1 MTPKRITAAWA
12 KAVKRGMAALKRTAR
27 ASARRV
33 VKSAVNPTR
42 PSRPGKQRSP
52 LAGDWLPGLVTGLG
66 GAMRFRLY
74 RPPQLK
80 ASERLPLVVMLHG
93 CGQDAAEFAAV
104 TRMNRLA
111 LKERFCVLYPEQ
123 SGLANPQ
130 RCWNWFD
137 TDRGR
142 AFAEADLILKALEQ
156 VCQLHPVDRAR
167 VLVAGLSAGA
177 SMAALLALRQPTWFQ
192 GVVMHSGVP
201 PGTAHSTA
209 TAMAAM
215 RGRRTTPPLTAA
227 PQRTPLDLPALLVI
241 HGNADATVSPA
252 NARAAAE
259 VWAQAVGAQE
269 AAPRQ
274 VQRGKRHP
282 MSVTDFKRQGDT
294 AVTLV
299 TIVGLGHAWSGGA
312 VGHLYSDARGPDASR
327 MVWAFAKRQF
337 RAPTAAANGQHTPH
351 RL

>member
-1 MTPKRITAAWA
+1 
-12 KAVKRGMAALKRTAR
+12 
-27 ASARRV
+27 
-33 VKSAVNPTR
+33 
-42 PSRPGKQRSP
+42 
-52 LAGDWLPGLVTGLG
+52 
-66 GAMRFRLY
+66 MRFRLY

-80 ASERLPLVVMLHG
+80 VGERLPLVVMLHG
-93 CGQDAAEFAAV
+93 CGQDATEFAAV

-111 LKERFCVLYPEQ
+111 LTERFCVLYPEQ

-156 VCQLHPVDRAR
+156 VCQLHPVDRAS
-167 VLVAGLSAGA
+167 VVVAGLSAGA
-177 SMAALLALRQPTWFQ
+177 SMTALLALRQPTGFRA
-192 GVVMHSGVP
+192 VVMHSGVP

-215 RGRRTTPPLTAA
+215 RGRRTTPPLATSPTGAV
-227 PQRTPLDLPALLVI
+227 TDLPPLLVVQ
-241 HGNADATVSPA
+241 GDADATVSPS
-252 NARAAAE
+252 NARAAA
-259 VWAQAVGAQE
+259 VAWAQAMGAQ
-269 AAPRQ
+269 ATPPRQ

-299 TIVGLGHAWSGGA
+299 TIAGLGHAWSGGA

-337 RAPTAAANGQHTPH
+337 RAPTAAAKRQRTPH
-351 RL
+351 RAIKIPHTS